1 MIRLII
7 GCGYLG
13 RRVAENWRQRGDTVF
28 AVTRSP
34 ETAEQFQ
41 SAGITPLI
49 ADVTIPESLDQF
61 PECDTVLHAV
71 GFDRTASPSKRQV
84 YVDGLSEVLSRV
96 RNRCDHFLQVSSTSV
111 YGQENGE
118 IIDESSDAAADHE
131 SGIICRDAER
141 AVAELLSGSD
151 SSFSILRLSGIYGPE
166 RLLSRIESLKTR
178 QPLPGS
184 PNAWLNLIHVDDAV
198 SAVVAC
204 VDAEASPPLLL
215 VSDDRPVRRADYYE
229 ALARALN
236 APPPVFNTDSPARHT
251 RGLGK
256 RCNNRLLRESLKL
269 SLQFPTIAEG
279 IPDAIA
285 RTQLPDEII

>member
-49 ADVTIPESLDQF
+49 ADVTIQESLDQF

-84 YVDGLSEVLSRV
+84 YVDGMSEVLSRV
-96 RNRCDHFLQVSSTSV
+96 RNRCYHFLQVSSTSV

-166 RLLSRIESLKTR
+166 RLLSRI
-178 QPLPGS
+178 
-184 PNAWLNLIHVDDAV
+184 
-198 SAVVAC
+198 
-204 VDAEASPPLLL
+204 
-215 VSDDRPVRRADYYE
+215 
-229 ALARALN
+229 
-236 APPPVFNTDSPARHT
+236 
-251 RGLGK
+251 
-256 RCNNRLLRESLKL
+256 
-269 SLQFPTIAEG
+269 
-279 IPDAIA
+279 
-285 RTQLPDEII
+285 